1 MKKLSLMLSR
11 KQFHT
16 IYKRFIRSHLDYADI
31 IYDKPFDKSFKEKLE
46 KFNTLQHLLLLE

>member
-1 MKKLSLMLSR
+1 MKNLSLMLSR

-46 KFNTLQHLLLLE
+46 KFNNLQHLLLLE